1 MFWGC
6 TTSKICPKYRC
17 KKPLTKVEIDFGF
30 ELLIETVENETFSNF
45 KGFKKTLTNL
55 PEIQSDDVDQIGKCL
70 NDAYTGKRVEISY
83 SEKPKKSVTPIIQDF
98 FLDDIESD
106 IKQMLLSILP

>member
-1 MFWGC
+1 M
-6 TTSKICPKYRC
+6 
-17 KKPLTKVEIDFGF
+17 TKVEIDFGF